1 VSAGRPSKA
10 RLYFLLSLM
19 LLFWSLNFTIGKVA
33 LREFPP
39 MLLVGIR
46 TSIAATFMVA
56 IYFWQNRKKPE
67 EWKGA
72 GEFWWLL
79 VLGLFGVVLN
89 QLFYVLGLSLTSV
102 AHAAII
108 TSLTPV
114 LVLLFAAFLKQENLT
129 VLKILGMATAASGVL
144 VIQLSKSETS
154 GATPLGDC
162 FAFLSVLGFAIFTV
176 KGKQFTQRH
185 SGLAAMTIA
194 YVGGAI
200 ALAPMTIWMG
210 SRFEFGKVSGAAW
223 LSLIYMAVFAA
234 VIAYLIYYYALTY
247 LPASRVSAVSYLQ
260 PVVATLFAVGFLGER
275 ISTVLIIGGI
285 LVLTGVY
292 VTERA

>member
-1 VSAGRPSKA
+1 
-10 RLYFLLSLM
+10 M

-46 TSIAATFMVA
+46 TSIAAAFMVA
-56 IYFWQNRKKPE
+56 IYFWQNQKAPE

-72 GEFWWLL
+72 RELWWLL

-89 QLFYVLGLSLTSV
+89 QVFYVLGLALTSV
-102 AHAAII
+102 VHAAII
-108 TSLTPV
+108 ITLTPV

-129 VLKILGMATAASGVL
+129 ILKVLGMTIAASGVVL
-144 VIQLSKSETS
+144 IQLSKGEAS
-154 GATPLGDC
+154 GATLLGDC
-162 FAFLSVLGFAIFTV
+162 FAFLSVFGFAIFTV

-185 SGLAAMTIA
+185 SGLTAMTIA

-210 SRFEFGKVSGAAW
+210 SRFEFGKVSSAAW
-223 LSLIYMAVFAA
+223 LSLVYMAIFAA

>member
-1 VSAGRPSKA
+1 VSAERPSKA

-33 LREFPP
+33 LREFPS

-46 TSIAATFMVA
+46 TSIAGAFILP
-56 IYFWQNRKKPE
+56 IYFWQNRGKRD
-67 EWKGA
+67 EWKATGD
-72 GEFWWLL
+72 FWWLL
-79 VLGLFGVVLN
+79 ALGIFGVILN
-89 QLFYVLGLSLTSV
+89 QLFYVVGLSLTSV
-102 AHAAII
+102 VHAAII
-108 TSLTPV
+108 VTLTPITV
-114 LVLLFAAFLKQENLT
+114 LIFAALLKQENVTLFK
-129 VLKILGMATAASGVL
+129 VVGMTIAASGVL
-144 VIQLSKSETS
+144 LIQFSKDQAS

-162 FAFLSVLGFAIFTV
+162 FAFLSVLGFAMFTV
-176 KGKQFTQRH
+176 KSKQFTQRH
-185 SGLAAMTIA
+185 SGLTAMTIA

-200 ALAPMTIWMG
+200 ALAPVTIWMG
-210 SRFEFGKVSGAAW
+210 SHFDLSRVSAAAW
-223 LSLIYMAVFAA
+223 LSVIYMALFSA

-285 LVLTGVY
+285 LVLTGVV

>member
-1 VSAGRPSKA
+1 VSPGRPSKA

-33 LREFPP
+33 LREFPSI
-39 MLLVGIR
+39 LLVGLR
-46 TSIAATFMVA
+46 TAIAAALMLP
-56 IYFWQNRKKPE
+56 IYFWQRRGKRE
-67 EWKGA
+67 VWKNTTD
-72 GEFWWLL
+72 FWWLL
-79 VLGLFGVVLN
+79 ALGIFGVILN
-89 QLFYVLGLSLTSV
+89 QLFYVVGLSLTSV
-102 AHAAII
+102 VHAAII
-108 TSLTPV
+108 ITLSPV

-129 VLKILGMATAASGVL
+129 FFKVLGMAIAASGVA
-144 VIQLSKSETS
+144 VIQLSKNEAA
-154 GATPLGDC
+154 GATLLGDC

-176 KGKQFTQRH
+176 KSKQFTQRH
-185 SGLAAMTIA
+185 SGLTAMTIA
-194 YVGGAI
+194 YVAGAI
-200 ALAPMTIWMG
+200 ALAPMTIWMA
-210 SRFEFGKVSGAAW
+210 SRFDLGKVSAAAW

-285 LVLTGVY
+285 LVLTGV
-292 VTERA
+292 VITERA